1 MTTQQT
7 RTPRRWIGKDVPRLE
22 DPKLLTGRATYTD
35 DVKLAGMLHAAVLRS
50 PHAHA
55 RIVRIDTRRA
65 RALPGVFAI
74 VTGADAKELT
84 DPLPAFCAEP
94 VVQYALAVDT
104 VRFAG
109 EAVAA
114 VAAIDRYTAEDAC
127 SLIDVEYEPLPV
139 LTDPFEAMKPGAP
152 RIHETLP
159 GNLVFEKTLS
169 FGDVAGDFASADRV
183 IRRRLRWHRAS
194 AQPLETAGALCRFDP
209 ISQRMDVWS
218 NTNMINYVGWLI
230 AKTLKVPASRLNIH
244 PMYVGGS
251 FGSKH
256 VLGKVIGIAAM
267 LARRSGRPVKFMEDR
282 LDNLVACENLASDR
296 YYDAELAVTTD
307 GVFKSLRVRVV
318 DDYGAYFQFG
328 HGTHGNA
335 LAQATGPYRMGSF
348 EYTVQCVL
356 TNKCQQGVFR
366 GAGSDAGNFCLE
378 RLVDGAAREL
388 GIDPVE
394 IRRRNFIA
402 PDRFPFKTPCGNVY
416 DSGNYPA
423 VLTKALDMAGYADLR
438 RMQAEARE
446 HGRYIGIG
454 LATAHQRSVY
464 GPTEFWFWY
473 DQPGLTSVPESVGLS
488 LGPTG
493 EFIVT
498 MFSPFWGNSPETVVA
513 QTLAEEFGIEPSHVT
528 VTYEDS
534 QHGLPGAGPG
544 GSRMTVML
552 TGAVVGASRKLKD
565 KLSRIAA
572 HAFECAPEDIVY
584 AEGKAMV
591 RGVPDKAMTYADLGL
606 KAYWFKLDLPPGMES
621 GLEARHTYDHPY
633 LTMPSTD
640 RKDLGAFYPMM
651 AHGTHIPVVEVEPET
666 GRVRFLRYIAVHD
679 VGTIVNPKSLRGQI
693 TGGIT
698 QGIGMALYEQCA
710 YDEAGQPLAGTFMD
724 YLLPTAM
731 EVPSFEIG
739 HVETPSPFTE
749 YGVKGGGEGGRMIA
763 PAAIASAVEDALA
776 PFGIQVDEVP
786 MTPERI
792 ATMVDAARSSRPI
805 ADKRARA

>member
-1 MTTQQT
+1 MATVE
-7 RTPRRWIGKDVPRLE
+7 RRWIGKDVPRLE
-22 DPKLLTGRATYTD
+22 DPKLLAGRATYTD
-35 DVKLAGMLHAAVLRS
+35 DVRLPGMLHAAVLRS
-50 PHAHA
+50 PHPHA
-55 RIVRIDTRRA
+55 RITRVDTSQA
-65 RALPGVFAI
+65 RALPGVFAVI
-74 VTGADAKELT
+74 TGEDAKELT
-84 DPLPAFCAEP
+84 NPLPAFCAEP
-94 VVQYALAVDT
+94 VVQYALAVDK
-104 VRFAG
+104 VRFVG

-114 VAAIDRYTAEDAC
+114 VAAVDRYTAEDAAA
-127 SLIDVEYEPLPV
+127 LIEVEYEPLPV
-139 LTDPFEAMKPGAP
+139 VTDPFEAMKPGAAKL
-152 RIHETLP
+152 HDTLP
-159 GNLVFEKTLS
+159 GNLAFEKTLS
-169 FGDVAGDFASADRV
+169 FGDVTGDFAAADHV
-183 IRRRLRWHRAS
+183 IRRTLRWHRAS
-194 AQPLETAGALCRFDP
+194 AQPLETAGAVCRFDP
-209 ISQRMDVWS
+209 IGQRMDVWS
-218 NTNMINYVGWLI
+218 NTNMINFVGWLI
-230 AKTLKVPASRLNIH
+230 ANTLKVPASKLNIH

-256 VLGKVIGIAAM
+256 VLGKVIGIAGM
-267 LARRSGRPVKFMEDR
+267 LAKRSGRAVKFMEDR
-282 LDNLVACENLASDR
+282 VDNLLASENLACDR
-296 YYDAELAVTTD
+296 FYDAELAVTKD
-307 GVFKSLRVRVV
+307 GLFTSLRVRVV

-335 LAQATGPYRMGSF
+335 LAQVTGPYRIPSF

-366 GAGSDAGNFCLE
+366 GAGSDAGNFYLE
-378 RLVDGAAREL
+378 RLVDAAAREL
-388 GIDPVE
+388 AIDPVE
-394 IRRRNFIA
+394 IRRRNFIQ
-402 PDRFPFKTPCGNVY
+402 PDRFPFKTPCGNIY

-423 VLTKALDMAGYADLR
+423 VLDKALEMAGYAELR
-438 RMQAEARE
+438 RMQAEARKQ
-446 HGRYIGIG
+446 GRYIGIG

-473 DQPGLTSVPESVGLS
+473 DSPGLTAVPESVGLG

-493 EFIVT
+493 EFTVT

-513 QTLAEEFGIEPSHVT
+513 QTVAEEFGIDPSQVT

-565 KLSRIAA
+565 KLARIAA
-572 HAFECAPEDIVY
+572 HQFEAAPEDIVF
-584 AEGKAMV
+584 ADGRAMV

-606 KAYWFKLDLPPGMES
+606 KAYWFKLSLPPGMES

-633 LTMPSTD
+633 LTMPSAD

-651 AHGTHIPVVEVEPET
+651 AHGAHIPVVEVEPAT

-698 QGIGMALYEQCA
+698 QGIGMALYEESA
-710 YDEAGQPLAGTFMD
+710 YDQQGQPLTGSFMD
-724 YLLPTAM
+724 YLLPTAL
-731 EVPSFEIG
+731 EVPAFEIG

-763 PAAIASAVEDALA
+763 PAAIAAAVEDALA
-776 PFGIQVDEVP
+776 PFGVRVDEVP
-786 MTPERI
+786 LTPERLV
-792 ATMVDAARSSRPI
+792 TLVEAARR
-805 ADKRARA
+805 